1 MLEALE
7 YTAIVLAPV
16 FIGAIIYLLII
27 MVCSYYMNPLRVF
40 RKKGPKVFRR
50 RS

>member
-16 FIGAIIYLLII
+16 FLGAIAFLIGLV
-27 MVCSYYMNPLRVF
+27 VCEYFTNPLRVF
-40 RKKGPKVFRR
+40 RKRGKRVFRK
-50 RS
+50 